1 MANCKLQE
9 KEMSVVIVG
18 GNECMERRYID
29 LCSKYDCKT
38 KVYTKHNCSM
48 RNIGNPD
55 LLVLFMNTMSH
66 KMIHAVTS
74 ELKSPSTAVAKCS
87 SSSVSALKS
96 VLEAHIKG

>member
-1 MANCKLQE
+1 
-9 KEMSVVIVG
+9 MSVVIVG

-38 KVYTKHNCSM
+38 KGYTKHNCSM

>member
-1 MANCKLQE
+1 
-9 KEMSVVIVG
+9 MSVVIVG

-66 KMIHAVTS
+66 KMIHEVTS

-87 SSSVSALKS
+87 SSSFPRLK
-96 VLEAHIKG
+96 AFWRPI